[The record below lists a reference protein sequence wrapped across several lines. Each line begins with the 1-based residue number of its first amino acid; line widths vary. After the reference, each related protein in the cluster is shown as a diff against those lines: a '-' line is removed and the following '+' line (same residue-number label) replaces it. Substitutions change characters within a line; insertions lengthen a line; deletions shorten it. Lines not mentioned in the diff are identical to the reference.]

1 MKEPSRSRLNFPI
14 TEGTDSRIIS
24 RRLIMFSMLAI
35 LLLIIIGYIT
45 QEAMEESLIEITS
58 QSLKTIL
65 DTDIAALT
73 RWMDYT
79 IEDIQEFA
87 TFSNINQYIVPL
99 NAIAQETPF
108 TRDDLLTADSNYA
121 LQNLMQNFTDDVNY
135 YGYMVVNRAG
145 LIISS
150 DNSSLI
156 GLSFLPT
163 GISLISRVFDG
174 ENLIAKPFLNTDFIS
189 NYKYPISDFY
199 IIFGIPVR
207 DQQGQITAALII
219 NYDPEVEF
227 TEILSTAWPGETG
240 ETIVFDEKGYLIS
253 KSRYNRELYK
263 IPFFSDADSSHGI
276 KHIQLLDPGVNLL
289 AGEKPVNPTSTL
301 PLMMMVRSALSGDD
315 GIDLQGHRDYR
326 GVQVIGAWRWL
337 EDYGFG
343 IATKI
348 DLQEANQVLRP
359 LRIAS
364 WGIFILLT
372 AGVIVILMYY
382 NRVQHLEFRMGEVRQ
397 LGQYL
402 LEEKIGEG
410 GMGKVYKGRHA
421 MMRRPTAIKIL
432 TPSYV
437 DAETLARFE
446 REVHLTSQLN
456 HPNTVHI
463 YDFGRTSDGIFYYV
477 MEYLSG
483 ITLSRLIEKEGA
495 IPPARVIYILRQICG
510 SLNEAHQMGLIHRD
524 IKPPNIL
531 LCQTGGLFDYV
542 KVLDFGLAKEVIPSG
557 DTIQTT
563 ALVVAGT
570 PSYIAPERLLN
581 PNKLDSRSDIFSLGG
596 VGYNLLTGKDIF
608 EGETAMD
615 ICHQVL
621 TREPA
626 PPSSLSQYDISEEL
640 DMVILKCLAKN
651 PDERYQQVSDVMD
664 DLDRLEIPPW
674 TQKEAEQW
682 WLSVQSGN
690 GSHDSRDYEN
700 EKQSSFNATTIA
712 VNFSSR
718 KFQ

>member
-1 MKEPSRSRLNFPI
+1 M
-14 TEGTDSRIIS
+14 
-24 RRLIMFSMLAI
+24 
-35 LLLIIIGYIT
+35 
-45 QEAMEESLIEITS
+45 
-58 QSLKTIL
+58 
-65 DTDIAALT
+65 
-73 RWMDYT
+73 
-79 IEDIQEFA
+79 
-87 TFSNINQYIVPL
+87 
-99 NAIAQETPF
+99 
-108 TRDDLLTADSNYA
+108 
-121 LQNLMQNFTDDVNY
+121 
-135 YGYMVVNRAG
+135 
-145 LIISS
+145 
-150 DNSSLI
+150 
-156 GLSFLPT
+156 
-163 GISLISRVFDG
+163 
-174 ENLIAKPFLNTDFIS
+174 
-189 NYKYPISDFY
+189 
-199 IIFGIPVR
+199 
-207 DQQGQITAALII
+207 
-219 NYDPEVEF
+219 
-227 TEILSTAWPGETG
+227 
-240 ETIVFDEKGYLIS
+240 
-253 KSRYNRELYK
+253 
-263 IPFFSDADSSHGI
+263 
-276 KHIQLLDPGVNLL
+276 
-289 AGEKPVNPTSTL
+289 
-301 PLMMMVRSALSGDD
+301 
-315 GIDLQGHRDYR
+315 
-326 GVQVIGAWRWL
+326 
-337 EDYGFG
+337 
-343 IATKI
+343 
-348 DLQEANQVLRP
+348 
-359 LRIAS
+359 
-364 WGIFILLT
+364 
-372 AGVIVILMYY
+372 
-382 NRVQHLEFRMGEVRQ
+382 
-397 LGQYL
+397 
-402 LEEKIGEG
+402 
-410 GMGKVYKGRHA
+410 YKGRHA